1 MFVPRNVSHSLD
13 DGHEFYKQQLVVE
26 THMLTEI
33 TQSAIGIPYVLNGFL
48 RLLIIPLPVSSLQR
62 ISYGIFPLLIHRMVN
77 EQKFRVYN

>member
-33 TQSAIGIPYVLNGFL
+33 TQNAIGIPYVLNGLFTS
-48 RLLIIPLPVSSLQR
+48 IDHTPP
-62 ISYGIFPLLIHRMVN
+62 GIFSSTYLLWDISTTYSPN
-77 EQKFRVYN
+77 GK